1 MLVRYAVHPM
11 EFAIGDTEQFYEKMA
26 ADGWILEKRGAVF
39 SRFRRGEPQRLRY
52 RIELAESRMLDP
64 EPIARLPEEQIAVYE
79 DCGWQFVTRHGL
91 IYVFSAPA
99 DGDAPEFYTTPEQQA
114 AVFKPI
120 LRQIAL
126 SFLVTAAFFALYTAI
141 FLSSRSY
148 AAGGFWWDLY
158 YTFLTA
164 PGLTLLCLGWLAWA
178 LFYTIYSAVQ
188 YLLLYRRL
196 RRGIPMDHA
205 PGHRFLLYKTA
216 RALLWTLM
224 LAGALQGAVQGLTR
238 EKGELPTAA
247 EGPYLLLDALGI
259 EGERGSTMSGLPYN
273 VFELQQTPL
282 LTFWDTSE
290 SVLVA
295 PQEDIWLDQQVYEL
309 ADERLAPGLVT
320 ALCYRSIFNDGPS
333 DFAHL
338 SDDRFDQ
345 VLAGRDTLIVARG
358 SQVWCFTH
366 LFEYNP
372 PTVQD
377 LLDGVAALPAE

>member
-1 MLVRYAVHPM
+1 
-11 EFAIGDTEQFYEKMA
+11 
-26 ADGWILEKRGAVF
+26 
-39 SRFRRGEPQRLRY
+39 
-52 RIELAESRMLDP
+52 
-64 EPIARLPEEQIAVYE
+64 
-79 DCGWQFVTRHGL
+79 
-91 IYVFSAPA
+91 
-99 DGDAPEFYTTPEQQA
+99 
-114 AVFKPI
+114 
-120 LRQIAL
+120 
-126 SFLVTAAFFALYTAI
+126 
-141 FLSSRSY
+141 
-148 AAGGFWWDLY
+148 
-158 YTFLTA
+158 
-164 PGLTLLCLGWLAWA
+164 
-178 LFYTIYSAVQ
+178 
-188 YLLLYRRL
+188 
-196 RRGIPMDHA
+196 MDHA